1 MSAFGH
7 PASARSGKRP
17 RRRVPLLLAVV
28 LAGAA
33 AAYLA
38 WPKPQQRPQQATPG
52 TGVPTAKAVLGTLV
66 RTIRVAGQSS
76 ARNYALMTIPVM
88 RGPESRGS
96 LTLMKLAK
104 PGSGVKKGDLVAQLD
119 TQSAQDHIDDAK
131 DTVAQSE
138 QDIRKRKAEQGV
150 DWGNLQQTLRVARSN
165 LEKAQLEDRGG
176 QVKTEVE
183 RELLRLNLEEAQASY
198 KQQQADIE
206 ATKASDQ
213 AELRMLEI
221 TQAQNKI
228 HLDRHLVDI
237 EKFRMKAPMSGLV
250 VMQQVFRGG
259 EMAQIQEGD
268 QVSAGQQIM
277 KIVDPTSMQVDAAI
291 NQSQS
296 SQLRLGLPAA
306 VGLDAFPELRLK
318 GHVYSVGALAARSGR
333 ESYYIRSVP
342 VRVAIQ
348 GSDSRLIP
356 DLSAWADIE
365 VERQEN
371 VLLIPREAVQ
381 FEGDSPVV
389 YVKRLEGLE
398 KRAVILGLSNNS
410 HVAVTSGLEAGEEV
424 LLGAPK

>member
-1 MSAFGH
+1 MSALGH
-7 PASARSGKRP
+7 PDPARSGNRA

-38 WPKPQQRPQQATPG
+38 WPKAQQRPQQATLG
-52 TGVPTAKAVLGTLV
+52 TDVRTAKAVLGTLV

-76 ARNYALMTIPVM
+76 ARNYALMSIPVQ
-88 RGPESRGS
+88 RGPEFRGNMM
-96 LTLMKLAK
+96 LLKLAK
-104 PGSGVKKGDLVAQLD
+104 PGSRVNKGDLVIEIDAQ
-119 TQSAQDHIDDAK
+119 TVQDHIDDVR
-131 DTVAQSE
+131 DTVAQSG

-150 DWGNLQQTLRVARSN
+150 DWGNLQQTLRVARSS
-165 LEKAQLEDRGG
+165 LEKAQLEDRAG

-198 KQQQADIE
+198 KQQQADLE
-206 ATKASDQ
+206 ASKASDQ

-237 EKFRMKAPMSGLV
+237 EKFRMKAPMNGLV

-268 QVSAGQQIM
+268 QVTPGQQIM
-277 KIVDPTSMQVDAAI
+277 KIVDSTSMQVEAVV

-296 SQLRLGLPAA
+296 SQLRLGLPAT
-306 VGLDAFPELRLK
+306 VGLDAFPELHFK

-348 GSDSRLIP
+348 GSDARVIP

-371 VLLIPREAVQ
+371 VVLVPREAVQ
-381 FEGDSPVV
+381 LEGDSQVV
-389 YVKRLEGLE
+389 YVKRPEGLE
-398 KRAVILGLSNNS
+398 KRVVILGLSNNS

>member
-1 MSAFGH
+1 MSAFSH
-7 PASARSGKRP
+7 PAPARSGKRP

-38 WPKPQQRPQQATPG
+38 WPKPQPRPQQTTPG
-52 TGVPTAKAVLGTLV
+52 TGVQTAKVVLGTLV

-104 PGSGVKKGDLVAQLD
+104 PGSSVTKGDLVAQLD

-165 LEKAQLEDRGG
+165 LEKAQLEDRAG

-183 RELLRLNLEEAQASY
+183 RELLRLNLDEAQASY

-206 ATKASDQ
+206 ASKASDQ

-237 EKFRMKAPMSGLV
+237 AKFEMKAPMSGLV
-250 VMQQVFRGG
+250 VMQQVFRSG

-268 QVSAGQQIM
+268 QVTPGQQIM
-277 KIVDPTSMQVDAAI
+277 KIVDPASMQVEAAV

-296 SQLRLGLPAA
+296 SQLRLGLPAT
-306 VGLDAFPELRLK
+306 VGLDAFPELRFK

-333 ESYYIRSVP
+333 DSYYIRSVP

-371 VLLIPREAVQ
+371 VLLVPREAVQ
-381 FEGDSPVV
+381 FEGANSIV
-389 YVKRLEGLE
+389 YLKRLEGLE
-398 KRAVILGLSNNS
+398 KRVVILGLSNNS

-424 LLGAPK
+424 VVGAPK